1 MKKLYVFMFALPV
14 INNTKAQWVSQ
25 NSGTTNNLNSVYFTD
40 AVTGYEVG
48 DIGI

>member
-14 INNTKAQWVSQ
+14 KNNTKAQWVSQ
-25 NSGTTNNLNSVYFTD
+25 NSGITNNLNSVYFTD
-40 AVTGYEVG
+40 AVTVDEVG